1 MLPALQSLVK
11 TCAHL
16 AQPVCTLFSSIALA
30 VAAASAPAL
39 AQDGGSPAVTAESEL
54 SPPKDVEQR
63 QPIAFEADQV
73 SYMLDNETMVAS
85 GNVVLRRN
93 EESVRA
99 DQVSWN
105 QTTGKIL
112 AEGNVRLVDQ
122 DGNQLFTESVE
133 LTDELKTGAM
143 QNMLIALREGGRLVA
158 KSGER
163 LESGDIVL
171 DQAAYTGCQVEDRN
185 GCPRTPSWRVTAR
198 KVIYDAQER
207 RISFK
212 GARIVFFGKFA
223 VPIPGLKTTTD
234 GRAISGLLI
243 PDFRFTPSN
252 GVEISS
258 SYFIRLADNRDLT
271 ASAYVYTE
279 APPMGALQYRALT
292 GKGAYQITG
301 YVTSSRRISI
311 FGSTPSSENDIRGYI
326 FANGRFQLSPK
337 WSVTGS
343 IRRATDRTFLRR
355 YDISRDDRLRSF
367 VEAERTDKN
376 SYFSL
381 AGWATQT
388 MRIGANQNQSPVALP
403 VLDYRHRLEDP
414 VLGGKV
420 ELQANT
426 LAIIRNEGQDTQRAF
441 ARAQWDMRRLTGM
454 GQEISLTAMVR
465 SDVYH
470 SNENDLSD
478 TAIYRGNTGWQGRG
492 VAIAALDVK
501 WPMIGKALGGTQ
513 VLTPRFQIAATPS
526 TRNLAIPN
534 EDARAIELEDS
545 NLFAL
550 NRFPGYDRIEDG
562 VRFTYGVDWQL
573 ERPRWRIKTNIGQSI
588 RLTNKPTLFPDGTGL
603 SDRVS
608 DIVGRTEIR
617 YRDFINLVHRFRL
630 DKDNLAIRRHEFD
643 AVVGNDRTYAEI
655 GYVKLG
661 RNIAAGIEDLQDRE
675 ELRAAGRVAFAQYW
689 SMFGSAVVNLTDK
702 NEDPVLG
709 SDGFQPLRTR
719 LGIAYQ
725 DDCLEIAFT
734 WRRDYIASGDAERGN
749 SFQVRFSLKNLGFR

>member
-1 MLPALQSLVK
+1 
-11 TCAHL
+11 
-16 AQPVCTLFSSIALA
+16 
-30 VAAASAPAL
+30 
-39 AQDGGSPAVTAESEL
+39 
-54 SPPKDVEQR
+54 
-63 QPIAFEADQV
+63 
-73 SYMLDNETMVAS
+73 
-85 GNVVLRRN
+85 
-93 EESVRA
+93 
-99 DQVSWN
+99 
-105 QTTGKIL
+105 
-112 AEGNVRLVDQ
+112 
-122 DGNQLFTESVE
+122 
-133 LTDELKTGAM
+133 
-143 QNMLIALREGGRLVA
+143 
-158 KSGER
+158 
-163 LESGDIVL
+163 
-171 DQAAYTGCQVEDRN
+171 
-185 GCPRTPSWRVTAR
+185 
-198 KVIYDAQER
+198 
-207 RISFK
+207 
-212 GARIVFFGKFA
+212 
-223 VPIPGLKTTTD
+223 
-234 GRAISGLLI
+234 
-243 PDFRFTPSN
+243 
-252 GVEISS
+252 
-258 SYFIRLADNRDLT
+258 
-271 ASAYVYTE
+271 
-279 APPMGALQYRALT
+279 MGALQYRALT